1 MPYLIVEYDYDPP
14 ITDEQ
19 LMANSIALQP
29 CLQVRNVKRLRSWTA
44 VDRTKGCCEYYA
56 PDTETLREAFRSAQ
70 VKFARVWP
78 AMLFE
83 GETPPDTWPG
93 AS

>member
-1 MPYLIVEYDYDPP
+1 MPYLIVEYEHEPP
-14 ITDEQ
+14 VTDEQ
-19 LMANSIALQP
+19 LVASSAALEP
-29 CLQVRNVKRLRSWTA
+29 CLQGRNIKRLRSW
-44 VDRTKGCCEYYA
+44 VSMDRKRGCCEYYA
-56 PDTETLREAFRSAQ
+56 PDTETLREAYRTAQ
-70 VKFARVWP
+70 VKFSRVWP

>member
-1 MPYLIVEYDYDPP
+1 MPYLIVEYDHDPP
-14 ITDEQ
+14 ISDEQ
-19 LMANSIALQP
+19 LVAHSQSLEP
-29 CLQVRNVKRLRSWTA
+29 CITARNIKRLRSWIS
-44 VDRTKGCCEYYA
+44 VDRKKGCCEYHA
-56 PDTETLREAFRSAQ
+56 PDAESLREAYHSAK

-83 GETPPDTWPG
+83 GEAPPDIWPG

>member
-1 MPYLIVEYDYDPP
+1 MPYLIVEYDHNPP
-14 ITDEQ
+14 VTDEE
-19 LMANSIALQP
+19 LVAASAALEP
-29 CLQVRNVKRLRSWTA
+29 CMQVRGIKRLRSWTS

-56 PDTETLREAFRSAQ
+56 PDTESLREAYHTARIR
-70 VKFARVWP
+70 FARVWP

-93 AS
+93 AM

>member
-1 MPYLIVEYDYDPP
+1 MPYLIVEYEYDPP
-14 ITDEQ
+14 ITDDQ
-19 LMANSIALQP
+19 MVANSVALEP
-29 CLQVRNVKRLRSWTA
+29 CLQVRAVKRLRSWTSI
-44 VDRTKGCCEYYA
+44 DRKQGFCEFYA
-56 PDTETLREAFRSAQ
+56 PDTETLREAYRSAS
-70 VKFARVWP
+70 VKYTRVWP